1 MQVQYIYDE
10 TGKKTGVIV
19 PIELWQD
26 LSPAKRQPKKKSP
39 FNPAR
44 FRGILRNVPVDL
56 EKELRILRQE
66 WERV

>member
-1 MQVQYIYDE
+1 MQIQYIYDE

-19 PIELWQD
+19 PIALWQD
-26 LSPAKRQPKKKSP
+26 LSPAKRRPKKKSP

-44 FRGILRNVPVDL
+44 FRGIFRDLPVDF
-56 EKELRILRQE
+56 EKELRILRKE